1 MSQSF
6 LLRKALTT
14 TEAPILI
21 AAGSSYF
28 FRRITICNENNS
40 TVHVFLAVTAGRA
53 FAQQGDWVLYRYD
66 ITGYGIATVDNLL
79 VPDGHEL
86 RGYAGTASSL
96 SLVGSGVMES
106 A

>member
-1 MSQSF
+1 MSQMF

-14 TEAPILI
+14 TEAPLLI

-28 FRRITICNENNS
+28 FRRVTICNENNS

-53 FAQQGDWVLYRYD
+53 FAQQGDWVLYHYD
-66 ITGYGIATVDNLL
+66 ITGYGTITLDNLL

-96 SLVGSGVMES
+96 SLVGSGVTEVV
-106 A
+106 

>member
-14 TEAPILI
+14 TEAPLLI

-28 FRRITICNENNS
+28 FRRITISNENNS

-66 ITGYGIATVDNLL
+66 ITGYGVATVDNLL

-96 SLVGSGVMES
+96 SLVGSGVMEVV
-106 A
+106 

>member
-66 ITGYGIATVDNLL
+66 ITGYGIVTVDNLL

-96 SLVGSGVMES
+96 SLVGSGVMEG

>member
-14 TEAPILI
+14 DEAPLLI

-28 FRRITICNENNS
+28 FRRITICNQNNS

-53 FAQQGDWVLYRYD
+53 FAEQGDWVLYHYD
-66 ITGYGIATVDNLL
+66 ITGYGIVTIDNLL

-96 SLVGSGVMES
+96 SIVGSGVMEGV
-106 A
+106 

>member
-1 MSQSF
+1 MSQTF

-14 TEAPILI
+14 SESPVLI
-21 AAGSSYF
+21 AAGASYY
-28 FRRITICNENNS
+28 FRRLSLCNQNNS

-53 FAQQGDWVLYRYD
+53 FATHGDWVLYHFD
-66 ITGYGIATVDNLL
+66 ITGYATTTVDNLL

-86 RGYAGTASSL
+86 RAYAGTADSI
-96 SLVGSGVMES
+96 SLVGSGVVEQ